1 MTLGE
6 YMRKVDAEIQQEI
19 ETFLNV
25 QIAASAVAFI
35 DSRVRG
41 TGTKADGGK
50 FSPYS
55 TKPSLIGATSFTSK
69 THADKVFGKTKNK
82 DLDWV
87 TYQGHKLAIMPG
99 GYKQI
104 RETEG
109 RQTAYKDF
117 ERTSELWRSIHIEG
131 KPIDVNTN
139 QVSPGRFRT
148 TIGTKNPRSIKIM
161 EGIAD
166 RENTDF
172 LALSDSEAQKL
183 ADFLGNKLAQIMS

>member
-6 YMRKVDAEIQQEI
+6 YIRKVDAEIQREI
-19 ETFLNV
+19 ETYLNV
-25 QIAASAVAFI
+25 QIAASALAFI

-82 DLDWV
+82 ELDWV

-117 ERTSELWRSIHIEG
+117 ERTSELWRSIKVMG
-131 KPIDVNTN
+131 TN
-139 QVSPGRFRT
+139 ELAPGRFE
-148 TIGTKNPRSIKIM
+148 TKVGAENERSINIM
-161 EGIAD
+161 SGIPQK
-166 RENTDF
+166 ENTDF
-172 LALSDSEAQKL
+172 LALSDTEAQKL